1 MVNYYDADRCA
12 DAMDVRDRRDSDF
25 IVGLH
30 KFIDVAK
37 ANKVDNFMPC
47 PCVECR
53 NVAKHSASERFHARI
68 LLLGHARRKRG

>member
-1 MVNYYDADRCA
+1 MYS
-12 DAMDVRDRRDSDF
+12 DRRDSDF

-47 PCVECR
+47 PCVDCR
-53 NVAKHSASERFHARI
+53 KRGGALCPENPSKPSASERFHARI
-68 LLLGHARRKRG
+68 LLFGHARRKRG